1 MLELNMKRET
11 MAAMKQTFGKEDME
25 LEEDED
31 FEDDDDDPDDKDDD
45 KDSD

>member
-1 MLELNMKRET
+1 MKRET
-11 MAAMKQTFGKEDME
+11 ITSMKQTFGKEDIE
-25 LEEDED
+25 LEGDEE